1 MIRQSIINN
10 TQRIKTHNTQEH
22 YKRATQNMT
31 HKTQSDDMRQGI
43 LKSLDL
49 KHTDTLCINVDTNH
63 KIRYTIYSV

>member
-49 KHTDTLCINVDTNH
+49 KHTDTLCINVDTNQNI
-63 KIRYTIYSV
+63 KTLNI